1 MKNIAIIP
9 ARSGSKGLKDKNV
22 KLLNGQPLLKYSID
36 AAISSQHF
44 DEIMVSTDSSHYAEI
59 AKVCGASVPFLRS
72 AENSEDKASSWNVI
86 VEVLNYYKRIGQI
99 FDTFCLLQP
108 TSPLRKAEDI
118 VAAYKL
124 FNEKQA
130 KAVISVCEVDHS
142 PLWCNVLDKDCSL
155 ENFLPKSARGQR
167 QGLKKYYRING
178 AIYIANVKQFLE
190 DNDLYVENCYAY
202 IMDRKRSIDIDTLDD
217 FEYAEY
223 LLKIE
228 KLTDKS

>member
-9 ARSGSKGLKDKNV
+9 ARSGSKGLKDKNI
-22 KLLNGQPLLKYSID
+22 KLLNGHPLVKYSID
-36 AAISSQHF
+36 AAIKADIF
-44 DEIMVSTDSSHYAEI
+44 NAIMVSTDSPHYAEI
-59 AKVCGASVPFLRS
+59 ARKCGASVPFLRS
-72 AENSEDKASSWNVI
+72 AHNSGDKASSWDVVI
-86 VEVLNYYKRIGQI
+86 EVLNYYKQIGQI

-118 VAAYKL
+118 IDAYKL
-124 FNEKQA
+124 FNKKSA
-130 KAVISVCEVDHS
+130 KAVVSVCEVDHS
-142 PLWCNVLDKDCSL
+142 PLWCNVLDEDCSL
-155 ENFLPKSARGQR
+155 DNFLPKSARGQR

-223 LLKIE
+223 LLKRE